1 MSELADHERVALL
14 TERLGLPVG
23 ALPAPLALEAL
34 RHGSFLHERHV
45 DGDGAR
51 SNERLEF
58 LGDAVLGLVVSLRCA
73 AMFPEFEE
81 GELTRLRA
89 ALVNA
94 ESLAAVARRI
104 GLGELLLLGRG
115 EERSGGRDKQSLLAD
130 ALEAVVAA
138 VYLAC
143 GSVTAT
149 GVVEQLLAP
158 FFAVA
163 GTGTLGR
170 DYKTELQERLQAAH
184 RAAPTYRV
192 IDAPGPQHARVFEV
206 EVAFQDLP
214 LGRGSGRT
222 KKEAEQAAARV
233 ALETAPGAT
242 AMPPPAPGERAP
254 SAVAAVER
262 AAAVA
267 AGERAAELAATER
280 AAAVGASDGGSAGE
294 STAAAN
300 APGERKDA

>member
-1 MSELADHERVALL
+1 MSEPADHERVALL
-14 TERLGLPVG
+14 TERLGLPAG

-45 DGDGAR
+45 EGDGAR

-58 LGDAVLGLVVSLRCA
+58 LGDAVLGLTVSLRCA

-94 ESLAAVARRI
+94 ETLAAVARRI

-149 GVVEQLLAP
+149 AVVEQLLAP
-158 FFAVA
+158 FFAA
-163 GTGTLGR
+163 AATGRLGR

-206 EVAFQDLP
+206 EVAFQDVP

-233 ALETAPGAT
+233 ALDTAPFA
-242 AMPPPAPGERAP
+242 AAA
-254 SAVAAVER
+254 AAVER
-262 AAAVA
+262 TAAA
-267 AGERAAELAATER
+267 ETER
-280 AAAVGASDGGSAGE
+280 AAAAGASSDGAAGQA
-294 STAAAN
+294 TATAN
-300 APGERKDA
+300 AASERKDA